1 MMSTAETTRD
11 RVLDSASMVFAEK
24 GYRDATVAEICEL
37 ADANIAS
44 VNYYF
49 RDKKSLYDEVW
60 RHAFEQAIQAYPLDI
75 QANADSPP
83 EDRLRSFI
91 SAMVSRLFSEGHPG
105 YFAKLQLREM
115 AEPTSALE
123 DMVREAIIPQRKI
136 LVDIVQDLLGERAD
150 MTAVNLC
157 VLSVVSQCLFLGF
170 SEPVRER
177 LVKAKVYKEE
187 QEDTV
192 VDHIAGFSLAG
203 IQAVRCRL
211 EEND

>member
-1 MMSTAETTRD
+1 MTSTAETTRD
-11 RVLDSASMVFAEK
+11 RVLDSACAVFSEK
-24 GYRDATVAEICEL
+24 GYRDATVTEICEL
-37 ADANIAS
+37 ADANVAS

-60 RHAFEQAIQAYPLDI
+60 RHAFAQAVHVYPLDI
-75 QANADSPP
+75 QAHADSPP

-91 SAMVSRLFSEGHPG
+91 FAMVSRLFSEGHSG
-105 YFAKLQLREM
+105 CFTKLQLREM

-123 DMVREAIIPQRKI
+123 EMVRDAIIPQRKI
-136 LVDIVQDLLGERAD
+136 LVGIVQDLLGGDAD
-150 MTAVNLC
+150 ATAVNLC

-177 LVKAKVYKEE
+177 LVKARVYKEE
-187 QEDTV
+187 KEEIV
-192 VDHIAGFSLAG
+192 VDHIARFSLAG

-211 EEND
+211 DEIN